1 MSPRK
6 RTLTASRRRRGRAP
20 TPQGHRCCREEEEK
34 RRHHRDDD
42 DDDDDDDAA
51 DDEHVGD
58 DCSSGLG
65 HRPRPAGGHDH
76 LDVLGFSEPEL
87 FYVPLH
93 RRRTDPDGGGPGQ
106 INSQRW
112 FPADDHCRGR
122 ASDDSSGLCVH
133 VENPATDQKVLHRAG
148 WGRTTVDHV

>member
-34 RRHHRDDD
+34 RRHHRD

-93 RRRTDPDGGGPGQ
+93 RRRTDPDDGRPGE
-106 INSQRW
+106 INSERW
-112 FPADDHCRGR
+112 FPPADHCRGR
-122 ASDDSSGLCVH
+122 PGNPPAGLGVC
-133 VENPATDQKVLHRAG
+133 TWKIQQRIKK
-148 WGRTTVDHV
+148 